1 MIEEERKIAESS
13 PEAADAVTREQTA
26 ETTTVKAAEKTAGNT
41 ADILSGNT
49 IGNAAGIPSGNTIKN
64 AAGNTV
70 EDIADKPKSR
80 KRDILET
87 VLYLAVVVGI
97 CLLFI
102 RFVAYRCVV
111 EGSSMEHYLEDKD
124 NLIAERITY
133 YFRKP
138 ERFEVIIFKREGESR
153 HGQEKGDSLIKR
165 IIGLP
170 GETVSIS
177 NGKVSINGMDLNIKK
192 VTLKNVKNAYVSPN
206 SIFKGTISSNNL
218 SAYSAYSERKL
229 PGIVITI
236 DTKGADKETKKAAK
250 KANKMLKKNPV
261 GFDLLPVNLTSSN
274 VSVDKYND
282 SKQAVK
288 KLSVTDQNGNT
299 SKLKKKDF
307 SSEASGDQNV
317 ITGEV
322 NYNGQ
327 VLYDP
332 ATNTIKAI

>member
-177 NGKVSINGMDLNIKK
+177 NGKVSINGKVLEEDHYAMAGYTSAMEP
-192 VTLKNVKNAYVSPN
+192 VTLGEDEYFVLGDNRDISLDSRYIGPVK
-206 SIFKGTISSNNL
+206 F
-218 SAYSAYSERKL
+218 SAFEGRAWIRIWPMNK
-229 PGIVITI
+229 IMVIRP
-236 DTKGADKETKKAAK
+236 D
-250 KANKMLKKNPV
+250 N
-261 GFDLLPVNLTSSN
+261 
-274 VSVDKYND
+274 
-282 SKQAVK
+282 
-288 KLSVTDQNGNT
+288 
-299 SKLKKKDF
+299 
-307 SSEASGDQNV
+307 
-317 ITGEV
+317 
-322 NYNGQ
+322 
-327 VLYDP
+327 
-332 ATNTIKAI
+332 